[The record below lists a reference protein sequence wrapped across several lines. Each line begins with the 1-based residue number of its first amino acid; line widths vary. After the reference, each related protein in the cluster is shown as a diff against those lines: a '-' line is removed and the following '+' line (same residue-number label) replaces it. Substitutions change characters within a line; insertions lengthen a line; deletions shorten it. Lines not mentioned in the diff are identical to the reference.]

1 MSFRQNN
8 TVIIEPRET
17 HKASIIWLHGLG
29 ADGHDFESIVP
40 ELYLPSKLGIRFIF
54 PTAPIRKITINNN
67 MKMRGWY
74 DIKATNLREM
84 EDVKSITESSNLIH
98 NYIDAEIKK
107 GIKSDKI
114 IVAGFSQGGA
124 IALHSGIR
132 YPSKLAGILALSSY
146 LPLPEN
152 LEREASG
159 NKEIPIIMAH
169 GRDDNIIPIEQG
181 RSSCQTLIE
190 NGYKIRWNEYS
201 MQHTICSEEILMI
214 RSWIKNQ
221 LS

>member
-1 MSFRQNN
+1 MLFRQNN
-8 TVIIEPRET
+8 TAIIEPRET

-29 ADGHDFESIVP
+29 DNGHDFKSIVP
-40 ELYLPSKLGIRFIF
+40 KLYLPSKLGIRFIF
-54 PTAPIRKITINNN
+54 PTAPIRQITINN

-74 DIKATNLREM
+74 DIKSSNLRDM

-98 NYIDAEIKK
+98 NYIDAEINV
-107 GIKSDKI
+107 GIKSNKI
-114 IVAGFSQGGA
+114 FVAGFSQGGA
-124 IALHSGIR
+124 IALHSGLR
-132 YPSKLAGILALSSY
+132 YLSKLAGILALSTY
-146 LPLPEN
+146 LPIPEN
-152 LEREASG
+152 LG
-159 NKEIPIIMAH
+159 KKVYVNKKTPIFMAH
-169 GRDDNIIPIEQG
+169 GRDDNIIPIKQG

-190 NGYKIRWNEYS
+190 NGYKIEWNEYS

>member
-40 ELYLPSKLGIRFIF
+40 ELYLPSKLGIRFLC

-74 DIKATNLREM
+74 DIKTTNFCEM

-107 GIKSDKI
+107 GIRSDKI

-152 LEREASG
+152 LGREASE